1 LEPSDASPSGEGSDR
16 GREYIQTMSFR
27 NFLIAL
33 AITAVFF
40 GILLVAGTAQN
51 EGCLPWKE
59 PITVGGGGTFSDSPG
74 TKLCK

>member
-1 LEPSDASPSGEGSDR
+1 
-16 GREYIQTMSFR
+16 MSFR

-59 PITVGGGGTFSDSPG
+59 PITVGGGGTFSDTPG